1 MNLQRP
7 RTIKI
12 KAQNE
17 DGAKVSLTI
26 TDEYLARIFQHE
38 YDHLEVC
45 HLAYVNAPVLCYC
58 QPGIALQHLCHVQ
71 GTLFHDKF
79 SAKSL
84 EDARPELIYMEKMF
98 QQHNPNVS
106 FQSIQ

>member
-1 MNLQRP
+1 M
-7 RTIKI
+7 
-12 KAQNE
+12 
-17 DGAKVSLTI
+17 
-26 TDEYLARIFQHE
+26 
-38 YDHLEVC
+38 
-45 HLAYVNAPVLCYC
+45 
-58 QPGIALQHLCHVQ
+58 CHVQ

-98 QQHNPNVS
+98 LQHNPGVN

>member
-1 MNLQRP
+1 MSM
-7 RTIKI
+7 TI
-12 KAQNE
+12 
-17 DGAKVSLTI
+17 L
-26 TDEYLARIFQHE
+26 R
-38 YDHLEVC
+38 
-45 HLAYVNAPVLCYC
+45 YVTLCISMLLLCYC
-58 QPGIALQHLCHVQ
+58 QPGIALQHMCHVQ

-98 QQHNPNVS
+98 LQHNPGVN